1 MAQTEKRKIKN
12 LLRATYELNYE
23 NLRDYLNKFWGQD
36 LFFLMIIYVVNNYY
50 FVKRENYSDVGAL
63 IFFMQTYY

>member
-1 MAQTEKRKIKN
+1 MAQTEKRKIRN

-50 FVKRENYSDVGAL
+50 FVKRENYSDVGAF